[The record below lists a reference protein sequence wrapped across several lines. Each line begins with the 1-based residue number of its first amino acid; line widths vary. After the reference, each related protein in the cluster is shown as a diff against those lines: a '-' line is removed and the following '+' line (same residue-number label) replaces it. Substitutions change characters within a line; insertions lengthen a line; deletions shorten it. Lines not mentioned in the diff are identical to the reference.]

1 MKKKII
7 IFLLLLLCPM
17 LVVKADTINKVDMK
31 INILEDGTA
40 NIVEVWN
47 VRASGGSEWYKQMY
61 NLGDMELS
69 DFKVSMD
76 GKALTY
82 KSVWNVGAS
91 MSEKAGYYGIN
102 YVSEG
107 LELCFGKS
115 DYNTHNFTLSYT
127 LSNFV
132 FNTSDSQVVYFTLL
146 PKNNINSFT
155 VEVSSYYEFP
165 DTLDVWGYGY
175 KGYAYVENGKIK
187 MSNEGSLSNE
197 YVVLL
202 AKFPAGTFS
211 TDALVDEYEDFD
223 DVYNKAEEG
232 TFDYDYDD
240 NIKKDFKYYVKYIIN
255 LIWNILLTIIF
266 PIGLMAFIVLSIY
279 KSGYGYVNNKKIDK
293 KNTPMFRD
301 IPCNKDIYYA
311 NALISLNTDVFRYKE
326 SNILGAILLKWV
338 RQDKIGFKNETKGIF
353 NKETSMIDLTR
364 NPVFDND
371 KEKKLF
377 DMMYQ
382 ASGDGML
389 ESKEL
394 ERWCR
399 KHYEKFLDFFK
410 SINNEEISKLKSAG
424 HIYKRVN
431 KEECKK
437 SNVMDDKIYEDSSR
451 LYGLKLYLDE
461 FSRMNTKEVMEV
473 KLWDEY
479 LMFAYL
485 FGIANKVAKQ
495 FKNLYP
501 EVIEQMES
509 ANIDYNTLVFV
520 NNISSSSVYA
530 ASSARS
536 AAENYSAGGGG
547 FSSGGGGGGSFG
559 GGGSMGGR

>member
-17 LVVKADTINKVDMK
+17 LVVRADTINKVDMK

-61 NLGDMELS
+61 NLGDMKLS

-76 GKALTY
+76 GEELTY
-82 KSVWNVGAS
+82 KSVWNVNGS

-102 YVSEG
+102 YVTEG

-132 FNTSDSQVVYFTLL
+132 FNTKDSQVVYFTLL

-165 DTLDVWGYGY
+165 DDLDVWGYGY

-187 MSNEGSLSNE
+187 MSNEGSLNNE

-202 AKFPAGTFS
+202 AKFPVGTFS
-211 TDALVDEYEDFD
+211 TDALVDGYENFD
-223 DVYNKAEEG
+223 DVYNRAEEG
-232 TFDYDYDD
+232 TFDYDY
-240 NIKKDFKYYVKYIIN
+240 NIKKDFMYYVKYIIN
-255 LIWNILLTIIF
+255 FICNTLLTIL
-266 PIGLMAFIVLSIY
+266 PIGLVVFALISIY
-279 KSGYGYVNNKKIDK
+279 KSGYGYINNKKIDK

-311 NALISLNTDVFRYKE
+311 NVLISLNKDVFKYKE

-364 NPVFDND
+364 NPIFDNA
-371 KEKKLF
+371 KEQILF

-399 KHYEKFLDFFK
+399 RHYEKFLNFFK
-410 SINNEEISKLKSAG
+410 SINNEEISKLKSSG
-424 HIYKRVN
+424 HIYKRIN

-437 SNVMDDKIYEDSSR
+437 KEVMDDKIYEDSSR

-485 FGIANKVAKQ
+485 FGIADKVAKQ

-501 EVIEQMES
+501 EVIEQMEN
-509 ANIDYNTLVFV
+509 ANIDYNTLIFV
-520 NNISSSSVYA
+520 NNLSSSSVYA

-536 AAENYSAGGGG
+536 AAENYSSGGGG

>member
-17 LVVKADTINKVDMK
+17 LVVRADTINKVDMK

-69 DFKVSMD
+69 NFKVLMD
-76 GKALTY
+76 GKELTY
-82 KSVWNVGAS
+82 KRYWNVNDS

-115 DYNTHNFTLSYT
+115 DYSTHNFKLSYT

-132 FNTSDSQVVYFTLL
+132 FNTDDSQVVYFTLL

-165 DTLDVWGYGY
+165 DDLDVWGYGY

-187 MSNEGSLSNE
+187 MSNEGSLNNE

-202 AKFPAGTFS
+202 AKFPVGTFS
-211 TDALVDEYEDFD
+211 TDALVDGYEKFD
-223 DVYNKAEEG
+223 DVYNRAEDG
-232 TFDYDYDD
+232 TFDYDY
-240 NIKKDFKYYVKYIIN
+240 NIKKDFMYYVKYIIN
-255 LIWNILLTIIF
+255 FICNTLLTIL
-266 PIGLMAFIVLSIY
+266 PIGLVVFVLISIY
-279 KSGYGYVNNKKIDK
+279 KSGYGYINNKKIDK

-311 NALISLNTDVFRYKE
+311 NALISLNTGLFKYKE

-338 RQDKIGFKNETKGIF
+338 REDKIIFKKKDDKDTNI
-353 NKETSMIDLTR
+353 IDLTK
-364 NPVFDND
+364 NPTFEYDL
-371 KEKKLF
+371 EKLLF
-377 DMMYQ
+377 DIMYE
-382 ASGDGML
+382 ASGDGIL
-389 ESKEL
+389 ETKEF
-394 ERWCR
+394 EKWCR
-399 KHYEKFLDFFK
+399 RHYEKFLNVF
-410 SINNEEISKLKSAG
+410 NNITNDGVSKLKNEG
-424 HIYKRVN
+424 HVYKRTN
-431 KEECKK
+431 KAECKK
-437 SNVMDDKIYEDSSR
+437 KDVMDDKIYVDSSR
-451 LYGLKLYLDE
+451 LYGLKLYLTE
-461 FSRMNTKEVMEV
+461 FSRMDTKEVMEV

-485 FGIANKVAKQ
+485 FGIADKVAKQ

-501 EVIEQMES
+501 EVIEQMEN
-509 ANIDYNTLVFV
+509 ANIDYNTLIFV
-520 NNISSSSVYA
+520 NNLSSSSVYA

-536 AAENYSAGGGG
+536 AAENYSSGGGG